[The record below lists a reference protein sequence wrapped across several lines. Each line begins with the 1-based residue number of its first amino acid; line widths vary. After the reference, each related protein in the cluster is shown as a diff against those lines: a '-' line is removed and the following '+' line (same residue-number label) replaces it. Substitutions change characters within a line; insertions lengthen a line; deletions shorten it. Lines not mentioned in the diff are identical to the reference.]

1 MKNQNLQRYAHN
13 RASIES
19 HLASRLP
26 KGLRRQ
32 FASVKRRLWWRHS
45 PYRRARPAG
54 DLDAHQVIREL
65 DERGLQTNLHGEQV
79 AATRFMTL
87 GEQQELYKLVVEQRP
102 KLAVEVGLAAGYSTL
117 SILQALSDKKSGKLL
132 SIDPYQISG
141 FKGTGLMNIRRA
153 GLDDF
158 HLWWERMSHYS
169 LPVLAESGAKV
180 DFAFIDGNHLF
191 DYTLTEFYYL
201 DRILR
206 CDGCIAFHDY
216 QNPSVRSCLNFIET
230 NFHYKVA
237 PCAEPNLRFLVKEA
251 YDDRPWY
258 YFRPFAVPPIAWTT
272 LENREMCG

>member
-19 HLASRLP
+19 HVASRLP
-26 KGLRRQ
+26 KGLRSQ
-32 FASVKRRLWWRHS
+32 FASVRRGLWWRH
-45 PYRRARPAG
+45 PAYRRAKPSEG
-54 DLDAHQVIREL
+54 VDAHQVVREL
-65 DERGLQTNLHGEQV
+65 DELGSQINLHGERV
-79 AATRFMTL
+79 AATRFMTP
-87 GEQQELYKLVVEQRP
+87 GEQQVLYDLVVERRP
-102 KLAVEVGLAAGYSTL
+102 KFAVEVGLATGYSTL
-117 SILQALSDKKSGKLL
+117 SILQGLADKKSGKLL
-132 SIDPYQISG
+132 SIDPFQISD
-141 FKGTGLMNIRRA
+141 FKGAGLMNVRRA

-206 CDGCIAFHDY
+206 RDGCIAFHDY
-216 QNPSVRSCLNFIET
+216 RYPAVRSCLNFIEA

-237 PCAEPNLRFLVKEA
+237 PCAEPNLRVLVKEA
-251 YDDRPWY
+251 YDDRPWF

-272 LENREMCG
+272 LENREMCD